1 MDTDVYG
8 RKQQVN
14 ESDLFNK
21 QKKVFHLGRYRVTVI
36 SESFN
41 VILWNIRPIDSKYS
55 FTDLFGCEIFKI
67 DDF

>member
-1 MDTDVYG
+1 MGAYVQM
-8 RKQQVN
+8 QQRIRTV
-14 ESDLFNK
+14 FNRTK
-21 QKKVFHLGRYRVTVI
+21 SVFYLGRYRVTVI

-55 FTDLFGCEIFKI
+55 LTDLFVVEIFKI

>member
-1 MDTDVYG
+1 MGAYVQM
-8 RKQQVN
+8 QQRIRTV
-14 ESDLFNK
+14 FNRTK
-21 QKKVFHLGRYRVTVI
+21 NVFYLGRYRVTVI

-55 FTDLFGCEIFKI
+55 LTDLFVVEIFKI